1 MKIGDLVTNGSFMG
15 VIIKKHT
22 PGATPVVFEVLFT
35 NGNLTHMLPSQLELV
50 SASR

>member
-35 NGNLTHMLPSQLELV
+35 NGNIAHVLPSQLELV
-50 SASR
+50 NASR